1 MDNKGHVVVVGSGA
15 AGTACARALV
25 AAGWRVTQA
34 DDDRW
39 GGTCLWRGC
48 IPKKSLYH
56 SALTLR
62 TLRDADRFGIRL
74 CDPSF
79 DWQSVLAWKWHSQ
92 ETYAE
97 DPEAIALSKGIE
109 VVKAAARFLSPES
122 ITLGDTV
129 HTPDHIVIA
138 TGSEAVMPAIPG
150 IELADTSDNAL
161 RYAAVPGSLAIIGGG
176 FIAMEFAGIFA
187 SFGSQVTVFVRG
199 DRVLEALDEDLGR
212 AAVMQLEQ
220 LGVRFVTG
228 ASVSAID
235 GTEGD
240 LHLIFE
246 RTDGEKSFSAERV
259 LMAIGRKPHIGHLD
273 LEAGAIETDEKGRV
287 VLDPFLRSTNPMVWF
302 AGDAAG
308 GIMHTPVANCEG
320 RLVARSIDEA
330 VPQHPDCSAAPV
342 TCFTIPQ
349 LASVGMSEADAKAKD
364 LEVTTSRIEIGS
376 TGAGVIAAETGGF
389 VKLVTRVD
397 TGVIVGCQIA
407 SERASDL
414 IFSAV
419 VAMKAGMTGSDLA
432 GVIAVHPSF
441 AEAVAWSG

>member
-1 MDNKGHVVVVGSGA
+1 V
-15 AGTACARALV
+15 T
-25 AAGWRVTQA
+25 AGWRVTQA

-92 ETYAE
+92 ESYAG
-97 DPEAIALSKGIE
+97 DPEAFAVSKGIE
-109 VVKAAARFLSPES
+109 VVTEAARFVSPES
-122 ITLGDTV
+122 IALGDTV
-129 HTPDHIVIA
+129 HQPEHIVIA
-138 TGSEAVMPAIPG
+138 TGSEAVLPPIPG
-150 IELADTSDNAL
+150 IELADTSENAL
-161 RYAAVPGSLAIIGGG
+161 RYPAVPSSLAIIGGG

-187 SFGSQVTVFVRG
+187 AFGSQVTVFVRG
-199 DRVLEALDEDLGR
+199 NRVLPELDEELGH

-228 ASVSAID
+228 ANVSAIA

-240 LHLIFE
+240 LRLTFDG
-246 RTDGEKSFSAERV
+246 TDGERTFSAERV
-259 LMAIGRKPHIGHLD
+259 LMAVGRRPHVDHLD
-273 LEAGAIETDEKGRV
+273 LEAGAVETDERGRV
-287 VLDPFLRSTNPMVWF
+287 VLDPFLRSTNPIVWF

-349 LASVGMSEADAKAKD
+349 LASVGMTAADAKAKGIS
-364 LEVTTSRIEIGS
+364 VATSRIEIGS
-376 TGAGVIAAETGGF
+376 TGAGVIAAEPGGF
-389 VKLVTRVD
+389 VKLVTRSD
-397 TGVIVGCQIA
+397 TGTIVGCQIA

-414 IFSAV
+414 IFSAA
-419 VAMKAGMTGSDLA
+419 VAMRAGMTGSEL
-432 GVIAVHPSF
+432 GSVIAVHPSF